1 MSQLYKYKVK
11 FLTEDGRV
19 HERFGVIAETN
30 LEAAS
35 QVIFAHYENLD
46 SYEISQVSIGAY
58 EITEREYDA
67 F

>member
-11 FLTEDGRV
+11 FLTEDGHI
-19 HERFGVIAETN
+19 HERFGVIAETS

-58 EITEREYDA
+58 EITEREYNA